1 MAVEITKC
9 YYNEKNTAKQRGGQ
23 INGLPDLGYNA
34 GEILRLSSALANA
47 IKQENFSE

>member
-1 MAVEITKC
+1 MAVEITKRYC
-9 YYNEKNTAKQRGGQ
+9 DEKNTVEQRGGQ

-34 GEILRLSSALANA
+34 GETLRLSSALANA